1 MAFLL
6 ACAIIKQEVTRLSSV
21 GSSSGDAPGRSGS
34 GGCPARAWGLILLA
48 AAFEIGWAGVLPMT
62 EGFTRLLPSGLA
74 FLLMV
79 GAFLPLAA
87 AVRTLPIGTAYA
99 VWTGLGAVGTSAVGI
114 LAWSESTDPLRLA
127 SIALIICGVAG
138 LKLLDQRGG
147 GR

>member
-1 MAFLL
+1 
-6 ACAIIKQEVTRLSSV
+6 
-21 GSSSGDAPGRSGS
+21 
-34 GGCPARAWGLILLA
+34 
-48 AAFEIGWAGVLPMT
+48 MT

-99 VWTGLGAVGTSAVGI
+99 VWTGLGAVGTAVVGI

-127 SIALIICGVAG
+127 SIALIICVVAG
-138 LKLLDQRGG
+138 LKLLDHRGG

>member
-1 MAFLL
+1 
-6 ACAIIKQEVTRLSSV
+6 
-21 GSSSGDAPGRSGS
+21 
-34 GGCPARAWGLILLA
+34 
-48 AAFEIGWAGVLPMT
+48 MT

-74 FLLMV
+74 FLLIV

-99 VWTGLGAVGTSAVGI
+99 VWTGLGAVGTAVVGI

-138 LKLLDQRGG
+138 LKLLDHRGG